1 MKGMSDSA
9 PRADRVTRGRIR
21 AVSRLDLSVHMS
33 FWLCG
38 SCPPSGFREGTTT
51 LIPKRAEAT
60 QPSEYRPI
68 TNATIIARLFHR
80 LMARRLE
87 DSIPLSPRQKAFWR
101 GDGLAD
107 NVWLLRSILND
118 RTRSRKPVFVTFIDV
133 AKAFDSVSHQTL
145 IIAARRVGVPDIVLE
160 YIASLYTGTTTRI
173 KVGKLLSDKIHVQR
187 GVRQGAKGPSY
198 QKHDELQVK

>member
-1 MKGMSDSA
+1 MEAASKRDTRNPRAKFATQEAVARPVSAEEVKESMKGMSDSA

-87 DSIPLSPRQKAFWR
+87 DSIPLSPRQKAFRR
-101 GDGLAD
+101 GDGLA
-107 NVWLLRSILND
+107 VRAGTGS
-118 RTRSRKPVFVTFIDV
+118 
-133 AKAFDSVSHQTL
+133 L
-145 IIAARRVGVPDIVLE
+145 ITCG
-160 YIASLYTGTTTRI
+160 SCGLY
-173 KVGKLLSDKIHVQR
+173 
-187 GVRQGAKGPSY
+187 
-198 QKHDELQVK
+198 